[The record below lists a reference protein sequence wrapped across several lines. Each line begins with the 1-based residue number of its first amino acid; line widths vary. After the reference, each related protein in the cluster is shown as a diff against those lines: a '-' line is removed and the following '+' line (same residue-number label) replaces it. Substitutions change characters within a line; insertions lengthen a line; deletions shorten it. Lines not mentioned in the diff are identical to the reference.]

1 MIPRLKPFFD
11 QREINTF
18 LFHSKNT
25 IAAFE
30 KAFAEKFNCADAVVF
45 PYGRSALW
53 TFCKSQGIEEKQII
67 QPAYTCSVVAHATIL
82 SGNVPV
88 FIDSS
93 LDDYNMQLEKLEC
106 AITPDTRAVIPT
118 HLYGYPLD
126 VHMLQKI
133 VQNAQKRYGHKI
145 WVIQDCAHSFGAS
158 FKAEPVITA
167 GDCALFGL
175 GISKVISSIF
185 GGMMTFQDKTLAEQ
199 VRAYRD
205 AHFDRPA
212 WFKTMKRLA
221 YLLALFPAFYDGFYG
236 MVYWLQEK
244 TAVLNKLTKAY
255 HLDEQIHF
263 PPDAMERLLPAEA
276 AVGLVQLEKYDSII
290 RRRREIAAYYNEY
303 LKVPEEWVLPPLVDG
318 ATYSHYAIRVP
329 ERELTIEKLAR
340 KGVQAG
346 RVIEYSVP
354 YLSAYCFYTN
364 GVEFPNAELCSRSM
378 INLPIHPS
386 LKDEQVEKIVSCINT
401 LK

>member
-1 MIPRLKPFFD
+1 MIPRLKPTFD
-11 QREINTF
+11 QREINAF
-18 LFHSKNT
+18 LFHPRNT
-25 IAAFE
+25 VAMFE
-30 KAFAEKFNCADAVVF
+30 KTFAEKFNCADAVVF

-53 TFCKSQGIEEKQII
+53 AFFKSQGIEEKQII

-106 AITPDTRAVIPT
+106 AITPDTWAVIPT

-126 VHMLQKI
+126 VHMLKKI
-133 VQNAQKRYGHKI
+133 VQQAQKRYGHKI
-145 WVIQDCAHSFGAS
+145 WIIQDCAHSFGAN
-158 FKAEPVITA
+158 FKGEPVINA

-185 GGMMTFQDKTLAEQ
+185 GGMLTFQDKTLARQ
-199 VRAYRD
+199 VRTYRD
-205 AHFDRPA
+205 VHFKCPS

-276 AVGLVQLEKYDSII
+276 AVGLVQLGKYDFII
-290 RRRREIAAYYNEY
+290 RRRREIAAYYHEH
-303 LKVPEEWVLPPLVDG
+303 LKVPAEWVLPPLVDG
-318 ATYSHYAIRVP
+318 ATYSHFAIRVP
-329 ERELTIEKLAR
+329 ERELTIQKLAQ

-354 YLSAYCFYTN
+354 HLNAYLFYTN

-386 LKDEQVEKIVSCINT
+386 LKDEQVEKIVSCVNT